1 MGTLFDK
8 VPASAIRYY
17 VTGMDRSQ
25 LELIAVNLLCAVA
38 QGTVVCS
45 MFGYEQ
51 EEDWF
56 RARRTSLHNSVEAP
70 YWTCLRQTYTELF
83 GIEGG
88 PPPLNLINFNDL
100 PEEDK

>member
-8 VPASAIRYY
+8 VPASAIRHY

-38 QGTVVCS
+38 QGTLVFSV
-45 MFGYEQ
+45 FGYEQ

-56 RARRTSLHNSVEAP
+56 RARRTLEAP
-70 YWTCLRQTYTELF
+70 YWVCLRQTYTELF

-88 PPPLNLINFNDL
+88 PPPLNLIDFNDL
-100 PEEDK
+100 PEKDK